1 MFKKVAEAY
10 SVLSKQD
17 KRDLYDKYGHAGLD
31 PNYARSPAT
40 NGRSAQMPSNNFHD
54 FDFEGF
60 GGFGGMGGGS
70 RGFGG
75 FGGAQGFNDF
85 TFERAQD
92 IFKEAF
98 GSDQDFFGHNDPFFG
113 GGRSQPQKSKTLS
126 GKIGTKQ
133 RRNDDFGQM
142 DFFGGGGMGFRKDMF
157 GGDPFM
163 NDFNGFGRGHSGFGN
178 QFSNMASHMNNIGGG
193 GGGGHMTSVSTSTVI
208 K

>member
-1 MFKKVAEAY
+1 MP
-10 SVLSKQD
+10 
-17 KRDLYDKYGHAGLD
+17 GHD
-31 PNYARSPAT
+31 
-40 NGRSAQMPSNNFHD
+40 FHD
-54 FDFEGF
+54 FDFDVF
-60 GGFGGMGGGS
+60 GGFGGMGGGA
-70 RGFGG
+70 RGFEG
-75 FGGAQGFNDF
+75 FGGAHGFNDF

-98 GSDQDFFGHNDPFFG
+98 GNDQDIFGHNDPFFG
-113 GGRSQPQKSKTLS
+113 GGRSQPQKQKTLG

-163 NDFNGFGRGHSGFGN
+163 NDFDGFGRFPSGFGN
-178 QFSNMASHMNNIGGG
+178 QFSNMASHMSNIGGG